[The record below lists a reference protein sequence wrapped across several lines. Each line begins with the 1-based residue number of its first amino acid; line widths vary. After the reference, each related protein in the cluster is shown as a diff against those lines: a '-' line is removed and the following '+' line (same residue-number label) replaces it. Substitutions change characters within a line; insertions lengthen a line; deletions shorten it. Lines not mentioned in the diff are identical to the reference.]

1 MKLLSRPLPLVVLLL
16 IGTVALADR
25 PVIGINVIV
34 SSREGSDYV
43 SMSVGA
49 AYVDAVVAAG
59 GLPVLVPAVLS
70 DEHLAHYVEMMDG
83 FVLTGGADISPS
95 RYGQDPHPT
104 VSLLHPR
111 REAFDFLFLERA
123 LATGK
128 PVLGICLGMQQ
139 MNVLKGGSM
148 IQDIPSQTTTT
159 IDHRP
164 SQPIGQHA
172 HDIEVIPGTRLHAL
186 LGTTALRVNSLHHQ
200 ACIVSPE
207 SNIVVSALAPDG
219 IVEAIELPDHPFAL
233 GVQWHPESLASEE
246 PHLNLFRALVEQA
259 AETKRRR
266 AEAATPNGTSVS
278 RTAAAATGE

>member
-1 MKLLSRPLPLVVLLL
+1 M
-16 IGTVALADR
+16 ALGER
-25 PVIGINVIV
+25 PVIGINVVV

-59 GLPVLVPAVLS
+59 GLPVLVPSVLS
-70 DEHLAHYVEMMDG
+70 DEHLARYIEMVDG
-83 FVLTGGADISPS
+83 FVLTGGADISPA

-111 REAFDFLFLERA
+111 REEFDFKFLESA

-139 MNVLKGGSM
+139 LNVLKGGSM
-148 IQDIPSQTTTT
+148 IQDIPSQTTST
-159 IDHRP
+159 INHRP

-172 HDIEVIPGTRLHAL
+172 HDVEVVPGTRLHAL
-186 LGTTALRVNSLHHQ
+186 LGTTSLRVNSLHHQ

-207 SNIVVSALAPDG
+207 SNVVVSAVAPDG

-233 GVQWHPESLASEE
+233 GVQWHPESLASED

-266 AEAATPNGTSVS
+266 AEAATPNGTAMVGN
-278 RTAAAATGE
+278 AAAATAE